1 LILAFAG
8 IVAFGIL
15 IVGILFNLVLS
26 R

>member
-1 LILAFAG
+1 MEIIQTVGAVLG

-15 IVGILFNLVLS
+15 IFNM